1 MTRGRREKL
10 AFPGLVV
17 TGSFELQVWVLWSL
31 KEQYELIGPE
41 PPPAPVYCKAGF
53 RDCGFVVQQRY
64 CYFHFG
70 TGLVSPQD

>member
-1 MTRGRREKL
+1 M

-53 RDCGFVVQQRY
+53 SDCGFEFNRNTAISILAQA
-64 CYFHFG
+64 
-70 TGLVSPQD
+70 